1 MLCVYKRYRS
11 FGYAVDLVRFTL
23 LAIAK
28 DENVKDKEETFSEA
42 RLDMVPFWK
51 KKLGDIFRTI
61 GEKYMGQNGKE

>member
-42 RLDMVPFWK
+42 RLDMVPF
-51 KKLGDIFRTI
+51 
-61 GEKYMGQNGKE
+61 